1 MLKFDFKFMFI
12 EPLTYMIRSLKLNL
26 FSVFSLILFLGFS
39 SVDIVNDPSIQ
50 LNGTTPHIIEVL
62 SGYSEPGATA
72 DDIEDG
78 VLTNSIVITGSNQVN
93 TNQLGSYFIQY
104 SVTDSDSNTTIV
116 EREVRVVDTTC
127 LLYTSPSPR
136 D

>member
-72 DDIEDG
+72 DDIEK
-78 VLTNSIVITGSNQVN
+78 
-93 TNQLGSYFIQY
+93 
-104 SVTDSDSNTTIV
+104 
-116 EREVRVVDTTC
+116 
-127 LLYTSPSPR
+127 
-136 D
+136 